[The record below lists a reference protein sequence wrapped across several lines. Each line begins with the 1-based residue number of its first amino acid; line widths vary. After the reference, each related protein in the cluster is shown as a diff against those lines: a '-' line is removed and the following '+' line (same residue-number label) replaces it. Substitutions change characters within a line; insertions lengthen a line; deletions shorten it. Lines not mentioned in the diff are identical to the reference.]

1 MRTAVDARQTY
12 AKVRSV
18 LEVPI
23 LNEKYW
29 SKVPT
34 VAADAIMLD
43 LEDSVTPA
51 NKDAAREAIVG
62 ALAEQDYF
70 GGRTV
75 IVRCNNIATPWG
87 QADLETLGGADGDF
101 LVSYPKVETAG
112 EIGEV
117 RSLMAASGRARG
129 LHVMIETA
137 RALIELDRIASADGI
152 VGLHFGYVDFAADVG
167 SRPFGDNELF
177 GPANHYARAKIS
189 IAAAA
194 YKLFATGGSLIP
206 EYKDLDKVRDFVKLW
221 ADLGYTAVIAVSP
234 AHLDIVNEVMTPGA
248 EEVERARRVSKAYE
262 GVLERGEPAAV
273 LDGRVITMP
282 DYRVAQLTLAR
293 AK

>member
-1 MRTAVDARQTY
+1 MTTALDGRQTY

-23 LNEKYW
+23 MNEKYW

-62 ALAEQDYF
+62 ALADQDYF

-87 QADLETLGGADGDF
+87 TADLETLGGADGDF
-101 LVSYPKVETAG
+101 IVSYPKVETAD
-112 EIGEV
+112 EIREV
-117 RSLMAASGRARG
+117 QSLMAASGRARG
-129 LHVMIETA
+129 LHVMVETA
-137 RALIELDRIASADGI
+137 RALIELDRIAPADGV

-234 AHLDIVNEVMTPGA
+234 AHLDIVNEVMTPSA
-248 EEVERARRVSKAYE
+248 EEVERARRVSEAYE
-262 GVLERGEPAAV
+262 GVLARGEPAAV

-293 AK
+293 AT

>member
-1 MRTAVDARQTY
+1 MSSTIDARQKY
-12 AKVRSV
+12 ARVRSV

-29 SKVPT
+29 SKVPE

-51 NKDAAREAIVG
+51 NKDDARTAVVE
-62 ALAEQDYF
+62 ALADQSYF
-70 GGRTV
+70 GGRVV
-75 IVRCNNIATPWG
+75 IVRCNNLATPWG
-87 QADLETLGGADGDF
+87 PADLEALGRAGGDF
-101 LVSYPKVETAG
+101 LVSYPKVESAEEIREVQALMGAAG
-112 EIGEV
+112 T
-117 RSLMAASGRARG
+117 ARG

-137 RALIELDRIASADGI
+137 RALIELDRIASADG
-152 VGLHFGYVDFAADVG
+152 VEGLHFGYVDFAADVG
-167 SRPFGDNELF
+167 SRPFADNDLF

-206 EYKDLDKVRDFVKLW
+206 EYKDLDAVRAFVKLW

-234 AHLDIVNEVMTPGA
+234 SHLDIVNELMAPSA
-248 EEVERARRVSKAYE
+248 EEVERARRVSEAYE

-293 AK
+293 AT

>member
-1 MRTAVDARQTY
+1 MTTAVDARQTY

-18 LEVPI
+18 LEVPV

-51 NKDAAREAIVG
+51 NKDAARDAIVG
-62 ALAEQDYF
+62 ALADQEYF

-75 IVRCNNIATPWG
+75 IVRCNNLATPWG
-87 QADLETLGGADGDF
+87 PADLETLGRAEGDF
-101 LVSYPKVETAG
+101 IVSYPKVETAD
-112 EIGEV
+112 EIREV
-117 RSLMAASGRARG
+117 QALMAASGQARG
-129 LHVMIETA
+129 LHVMVETA
-137 RALIELDRIASADGI
+137 RALIELEQIASADGV

-194 YKLFATGGSLIP
+194 YKLFSTGGSLIP

-234 AHLDIVNEVMTPGA
+234 AHLDIVNEVMTPNA
-248 EEVERARRVSKAYE
+248 EEVERARRVSEAYE

-293 AK
+293 AR

>member
-1 MRTAVDARQTY
+1 MTAIDARQAY
-12 AKVRSV
+12 ARIRSI

-23 LNEKYW
+23 MNEKYW

-34 VAADAIMLD
+34 AAADAIMLD

-51 NKDAAREAIVG
+51 NKDAARTAIVD
-62 ALAEQDYF
+62 ALAHQEYF
-70 GGRTV
+70 GGRAV
-75 IVRCNNIATPWG
+75 IVRCNNLATPWG
-87 QADLETLGGADGDF
+87 PADLEALGRAEGDF
-101 LVSYPKVETAG
+101 LVSYPKVETAD
-112 EIGEV
+112 EV
-117 RSLMAASGRARG
+117 REAQALMAAAGRARG

-137 RALIELDRIASADGI
+137 RALIELDRIASSDG
-152 VGLHFGYVDFAADVG
+152 VLGLHFGYVDFAADVG
-167 SRPFGDNELF
+167 SRPFDDNDLF
-177 GPANHYARAKIS
+177 GPANHYARSKIS

-206 EYKDLDKVRDFVKLW
+206 EYKDLDKVRAFVKVW

-234 AHLDIVNEVMTPGA
+234 AHLDIVNEVMTPNA
-248 EEVERARRVSKAYE
+248 EEVARARLVSEAYE

-293 AK
+293 AT

>member
-1 MRTAVDARQTY
+1 MTELDARQAY
-12 AKVRSV
+12 ARIRSI

-43 LEDSVTPA
+43 LEDSVTPE
-51 NKDAAREAIVG
+51 NKDDARAAVVE
-62 ALAEQDYF
+62 ALADQDYF
-70 GGRTV
+70 GGRAV

-87 QADLETLGGADGDF
+87 HADLEALGRADGDF
-101 LVSYPKVETAG
+101 VISYPKVETQD
-112 EIGEV
+112 EIRKV
-117 RSLMAASGRARG
+117 QVMMSAAGRARG
-129 LHVMIETA
+129 LHVMVETA
-137 RALIELDRIASADGI
+137 RALIELDRIASSDGVI
-152 VGLHFGYVDFAADVG
+152 GLHFGYVDFAADVG
-167 SRPFGDNELF
+167 SRPFDDNDLF

-206 EYKDLDKVRDFVKLW
+206 EYKDLEKVRSFVKMW

-234 AHLDIVNEVMTPGA
+234 AHLEIVNEVMTPNA
-248 EEVERARRVSKAYE
+248 EEVNHARRVSEAYE

-293 AK
+293 AT

>member
-1 MRTAVDARQTY
+1 MTEVDSRQAYARI
-12 AKVRSV
+12 RSI

-51 NKDAAREAIVG
+51 NKDDARTAVVE
-62 ALAEQDYF
+62 ALADHDYF
-70 GGRTV
+70 GGRAV

-87 QADLETLGGADGDF
+87 PADLDALGRAKGDF
-101 LVSYPKVETAG
+101 VVSYPKVEKA
-112 EIGEV
+112 EEV
-117 RSLMAASGRARG
+117 REVQALMSAAGRARG
-129 LHVMIETA
+129 LHVMVETA
-137 RALIELDRIASADGI
+137 RALIELERIASSEGV

-167 SRPFGDNELF
+167 SRPFDDNDLF

-194 YKLFATGGSLIP
+194 YKLFSTGGSLIP
-206 EYKDLDKVRDFVKLW
+206 EYKDLEKVRAFVKVW

-234 AHLDIVNEVMTPGA
+234 AHLDIVNDVMTPNA
-248 EEVERARRVSKAYE
+248 DEVARALLISEAYE

-293 AK
+293 AS